1 MAGTRQFNEQE
12 MLDKALKL
20 FWAKGYSDTT
30 MKDIAEETGVQ
41 RGSLYNA
48 YGDKDVIF
56 LRVFSL
62 YRAKYVEQMLATL
75 QAPTLRGA
83 LESFFDFAINS
94 MTTGTPTRGCLST
107 KTIVGTEAPDEAI
120 KAQVKALLDDI
131 ETALSERISRA
142 DEQDNLALDPI
153 AAAQLIVTLT
163 RGLVVI
169 ERTYQDKQR
178 LRNVAH
184 SLLSTLFKAE

>member
-153 AAAQLIVTLT
+153 ATAQLIVTLT

-178 LRNVAH
+178 LQNVAH

>member
-75 QAPTLRGA
+75 QAPTLRSA

-178 LRNVAH
+178 LQNVAH

>member
-178 LRNVAH
+178 LQNVAH

>member
-1 MAGTRQFNEQE
+1 
-12 MLDKALKL
+12 
-20 FWAKGYSDTT
+20 
-30 MKDIAEETGVQ
+30 
-41 RGSLYNA
+41 
-48 YGDKDVIF
+48 VIF

-178 LRNVAH
+178 LQNVAH

>member
-75 QAPTLRGA
+75 RAPTLRGA

-131 ETALSERISRA
+131 ETALCERISRA
-142 DEQDNLALDPI
+142 DERDNLALDPI
-153 AAAQLIVTLT
+153 ASAQLIVTLT

-178 LRNVAH
+178 LQNVAY
-184 SLLSTLFKAE
+184 SLLSTLFKVK

>member
-107 KTIVGTEAPDEAI
+107 KTIVGTEAPDQAI

-178 LRNVAH
+178 LQNVAH

>member
-178 LRNVAH
+178 MQNVAH

>member
-120 KAQVKALLDDI
+120 KDQVKALLDDI
-131 ETALSERISRA
+131 ETALIERISRA

-178 LRNVAH
+178 LQNVAH

>member
-142 DEQDNLALDPI
+142 DEQDNLALDPM
-153 AAAQLIVTLT
+153 ATAQLIVTLT

-178 LRNVAH
+178 LQNVAH

>member
-83 LESFFDFAINS
+83 LEGFFDFAINS
-94 MTTGTPTRGCLST
+94 MTIGTPTRGCLST

-120 KAQVKALLDDI
+120 KAQIKALLDDI
-131 ETALSERISRA
+131 EIALCERISRA
-142 DEQDNLALDPI
+142 NERDNLALDPI

-178 LRNVAH
+178 LQNVAH

>member
-169 ERTYQDKQR
+169 ERTFQDKQR
-178 LRNVAH
+178 LQNVAH

>member
-178 LRNVAH
+178 LQNVAY